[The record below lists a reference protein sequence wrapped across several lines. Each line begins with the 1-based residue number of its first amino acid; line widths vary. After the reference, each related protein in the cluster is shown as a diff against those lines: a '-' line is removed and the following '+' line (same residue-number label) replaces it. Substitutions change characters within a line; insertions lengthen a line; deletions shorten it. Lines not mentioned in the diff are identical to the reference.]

1 MKDHME
7 IELRMRLLLIRTGA
21 LSVLLVATA
30 IPARADATVFLGA
43 MTAGSPRPALG
54 VAVGRCPSIFGFEIE
69 YATTLGAATSTHSS
83 AGGVSANLM
92 AQSARPTHGFQLY
105 ATGGFGLYGET
116 FGRGVGSG
124 EILAANIGGRAK
136 IGLAGSLNLRLDYR
150 VFVLGDAPDAA
161 SGVVVHQRPQRFS
174 VGLSLAF

>member
-1 MKDHME
+1 MD
-7 IELRMRLLLIRTGA
+7 
-21 LSVLLVATA
+21 
-30 IPARADATVFLGA
+30 
-43 MTAGSPRPALG
+43 
-54 VAVGRCPSIFGFEIE
+54 
-69 YATTLGAATSTHSS
+69 
-83 AGGVSANLM
+83 
-92 AQSARPTHGFQLY
+92 FQLY

-124 EILAANIGGRAK
+124 EILAANIGGGAK

-150 VFVLGDAPDAA
+150 VFVLGVAPDAA